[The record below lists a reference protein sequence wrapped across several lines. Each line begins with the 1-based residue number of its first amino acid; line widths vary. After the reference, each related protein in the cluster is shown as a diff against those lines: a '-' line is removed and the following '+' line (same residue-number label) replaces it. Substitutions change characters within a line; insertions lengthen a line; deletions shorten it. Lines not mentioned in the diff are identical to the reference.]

1 MTSLPMSIFLNIPE
15 LITYLQPLSCQIW
28 GLLVQNFYCSILD
41 LQHIHPTYLFVTAWL
56 HKNERELLLSVSWNH
71 PFLYQIRNTFTV
83 VLWQVI
89 APSVRHQTSFPPFE
103 ASACHKHPFHFAAF
117 LHIVRENSLTI
128 RSETAYISAK
138 LHNPNQIYI
147 YKILT
152 VRTSKSIISTLDSM
166 ARSISIAR
174 IATNTLLSWL
184 TGNNS
189 KDSADKSFLFS
200 VSKAS
205 CSQSPNDS
213 FQAIMATLRHH
224 LFFLNQEC
232 FALSIRVMTGKYFNI
247 PLILRSCS

>member
-1 MTSLPMSIFLNIPE
+1 MRNADAETGRVTLQCLNGKSTSLFHKLVFPSAQKLQTTSSKRAWWQMTSLPMSIFLNIPE

-147 YKILT
+147 YEILN

-166 ARSISIAR
+166 ARSISIAQ
-174 IATNTLLSWL
+174 IATNTLLSW
-184 TGNNS
+184 
-189 KDSADKSFLFS
+189 
-200 VSKAS
+200 
-205 CSQSPNDS
+205 Q
-213 FQAIMATLRHH
+213 
-224 LFFLNQEC
+224 
-232 FALSIRVMTGKYFNI
+232 
-247 PLILRSCS
+247 

>member
-1 MTSLPMSIFLNIPE
+1 MRNADAETGRVTLQCLNGKSTSLFHKLVFPSAQKLQTTSSKRAWWQMTSLPMSIFLNIPE

-152 VRTSKSIISTLDSM
+152 VRTSKSIISTLDSK
-166 ARSISIAR
+166 ARSISIAQ
-174 IATNTLLSWL
+174 IATNTLLSW
-184 TGNNS
+184 
-189 KDSADKSFLFS
+189 
-200 VSKAS
+200 
-205 CSQSPNDS
+205 Q
-213 FQAIMATLRHH
+213 
-224 LFFLNQEC
+224 
-232 FALSIRVMTGKYFNI
+232 
-247 PLILRSCS
+247 

>member
-1 MTSLPMSIFLNIPE
+1 MRNADAETGRVTLQCLNGKSTSLFHKLVFPSAQKLQTTSSKRAWWQMTSLPMSIFLNIPE

-166 ARSISIAR
+166 ARSISIAQ
-174 IATNTLLSWL
+174 IATNTLLSW
-184 TGNNS
+184 
-189 KDSADKSFLFS
+189 
-200 VSKAS
+200 
-205 CSQSPNDS
+205 Q
-213 FQAIMATLRHH
+213 
-224 LFFLNQEC
+224 
-232 FALSIRVMTGKYFNI
+232 
-247 PLILRSCS
+247 